1 MSSPSS
7 QQPASAIKAPT
18 TSGYHRLRIDYYR
31 SLGSPTGWALSSRDF
46 VVGGRQWRISYYPNG
61 NRPENAEFISVFLCL
76 DSSSPKPAMLQVT
89 ITFDDE
95 AKKQSQLRKA
105 PVITIAPGACWGYHR
120 FVKRDDLARSK
131 RIRPDGFFTIRC
143 DVSLIDH
150 FTAQEDEPVFV
161 SVPPSELRRDLGGLL
176 DTGSGGDVVFQV
188 GGEAFTAHRGLLAA
202 RSPVLAAALYGPM
215 MEGGGL
221 QGGVAIKI
229 DDMDPLVFKALLRY
243 AYTDSLPPQMQQG
256 ELEEEGRAMAQHLL
270 AAADRYGMERLRL
283 LCEAQLCKHIE
294 VASVASILILAD
306 QHGCSGLKNACFEFL
321 KSPGKFAAAM
331 ATQEYDY
338 LKTNHCALADEVVKG
353 NQAKWMLAT
362 VETFMR
368 HRLNSKS
375 ILETATR
382 EIALHAS
389 TSNETPPVFLD
400 LEESLRA
407 KGDMTLREEATLKVL
422 KVVATLGKAISTGA
436 IAAVGYY
443 VPGIVGAKFGEPS
456 LPRLPRFAMAAVTS
470 WFAGK
475 VMYYAILQGSTEFIL
490 KHGEERM
497 KMELANIIL
506 TKHNDEKT
514 LVEAV
519 KQHFFA
525 EHLFSDQYQDMPLF
539 RWRLRHT
546 YVDSTFMERVKE
558 IEVKNSSNGSG
569 SISGHRTT
577 NTRSFGDLM
586 EDPLAC
592 ILGSPDGDIENKK
605 SAENTGTIVKRR
617 EDYPSD
623 FQSQAT
629 DRSRFSG
636 MNISVHEQNEF
647 HRDDDC
653 YLDRNWGS
661 KPSHAFADY

>member
-7 QQPASAIKAPT
+7 HQPASAIKAPT

-338 LKTNHCALADEVVKG
+338 LKTNHCALADEVVKV
-353 NQAKWMLAT
+353 LA
-362 VETFMR
+362 
-368 HRLNSKS
+368 
-375 ILETATR
+375 
-382 EIALHAS
+382 
-389 TSNETPPVFLD
+389 
-400 LEESLRA
+400 
-407 KGDMTLREEATLKVL
+407 
-422 KVVATLGKAISTGA
+422 
-436 IAAVGYY
+436 
-443 VPGIVGAKFGEPS
+443 
-456 LPRLPRFAMAAVTS
+456 
-470 WFAGK
+470 
-475 VMYYAILQGSTEFIL
+475 
-490 KHGEERM
+490 
-497 KMELANIIL
+497 
-506 TKHNDEKT
+506 
-514 LVEAV
+514 
-519 KQHFFA
+519 
-525 EHLFSDQYQDMPLF
+525 
-539 RWRLRHT
+539 
-546 YVDSTFMERVKE
+546 
-558 IEVKNSSNGSG
+558 
-569 SISGHRTT
+569 
-577 NTRSFGDLM
+577 
-586 EDPLAC
+586 
-592 ILGSPDGDIENKK
+592 
-605 SAENTGTIVKRR
+605 
-617 EDYPSD
+617 
-623 FQSQAT
+623 SQ
-629 DRSRFSG
+629 
-636 MNISVHEQNEF
+636 
-647 HRDDDC
+647 
-653 YLDRNWGS
+653 L
-661 KPSHAFADY
+661 

>member
-443 VPGIVGAKFGEPS
+443 VPGIELNLVNHLFLGYQDSPW
-456 LPRLPRFAMAAVTS
+456 LL
-470 WFAGK
+470 